1 MEMFT
6 AKVHD
11 GRVDV
16 PDGSPL
22 PEGARV
28 IVLVPDDDEP
38 GFRLN
43 DAQRAEL
50 KEAMEQ
56 LRRGEGV
63 DGWDLLRELK
73 S

>member
-6 AKVHD
+6 AKVHG

-16 PDGSPL
+16 PDGPSL

-50 KEAMEQ
+50 QEAIDQ

-63 DGWDLLRELK
+63 DGWELLRELN